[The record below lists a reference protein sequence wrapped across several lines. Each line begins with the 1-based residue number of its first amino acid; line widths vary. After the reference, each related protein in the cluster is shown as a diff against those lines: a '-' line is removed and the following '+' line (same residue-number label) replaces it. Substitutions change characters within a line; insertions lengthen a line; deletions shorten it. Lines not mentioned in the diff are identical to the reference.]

1 MSHRISPEDENRA
14 QPLPRGLGALIDL
27 LARAMAEEACAG
39 RLDAFPED
47 DDGTEDE
54 RGRQG

>member
-1 MSHRISPEDENRA
+1 MSHRILPEDENHA
-14 QPLPRGLGALIDL
+14 QPLPRGLGELIDL
-27 LARAMAEEACAG
+27 LAKAMAEQACAG

-54 RGRQG
+54 RGGQG